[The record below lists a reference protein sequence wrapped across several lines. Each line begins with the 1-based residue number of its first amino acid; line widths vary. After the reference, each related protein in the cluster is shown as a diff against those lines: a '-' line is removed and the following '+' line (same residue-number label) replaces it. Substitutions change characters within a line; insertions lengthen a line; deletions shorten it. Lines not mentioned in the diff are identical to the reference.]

1 MKIKTVALLGS
12 GAVGSY
18 FLWGLTEKLG
28 ENLWVI
34 AEGERK
40 KRLETNG
47 LFINGVPCPLHLK
60 TPNEACG
67 ADLLLVATKY
77 GALTQSLEAIAAV
90 TQKHTLVMS
99 LLNGIGSEELI
110 AEKIGKE
117 HLIYSMIKI
126 AAERKGNQITFD
138 GPNTQGIYFG
148 EVGRRQPTERIK
160 AIEELF
166 SGTPLHWFFCEDI
179 IRELWG
185 KFALNIGY
193 NLPQA
198 ILGVGVGAYRDSIH
212 VKNLMEQL
220 IDEVTAVAAAKG
232 IDIADLAEDLK
243 TRPLLL
249 KSAKYSTLQDLDAK
263 RPTEIEIFAGAMRK
277 MGGECKIPTPYSD
290 FAYHAI
296 KALEEKNQGKFQYEE
311 SSLRK

>member
-1 MKIKTVALLGS
+1 MKIKTVALLGA

-28 ENLWVI
+28 KNLWVI

-40 KRLETNG
+40 KQMETNG

-77 GALTQSLEAIAAV
+77 GALTQSLEEIAAV

-126 AAERKGNQITFD
+126 ASERKGNHITFD

-148 EVGRRQPTERIK
+148 EAGSRKPTERTK

-166 SGTPLHWFFCEDI
+166 SGTPLHWFFCADI

-185 KFALNIGY
+185 KFALNVGY

-198 ILGVGVGAYRDSIH
+198 ILGVGVGAYRDSVY
-212 VKNLMEQL
+212 VKNLMERL

-249 KSAKYSTLQDLDAK
+249 KSAKYSTLQDLEAK
-263 RPTEIEIFAGAMRK
+263 RPTEIEIFAGAMRQ
-277 MGGECKIPTPYSD
+277 MGKECNISTPYSD
-290 FAYHAI
+290 FAYLAI
-296 KALEEKNQGKFQYEE
+296 KALEEKNQGKFQYG
-311 SSLRK
+311 